1 MYVLR
6 AGRLEIVDEAADA
19 VIREHR
25 RGDTL
30 GELALLTGSPR
41 SVSVRATRAAD
52 VIAIGQADFTGLLN
66 SSPALSSA
74 PNRSLSGG
82 CLGEGGLWWRYST
95 LVRA

>member
-6 AGRLEIVDEAADA
+6 AGRLEIVDEAAGA

-41 SVSVRATRAAD
+41 SVSVRAARAAD

-82 CLGEGGLWWRYST
+82 CLGEGGLW
-95 LVRA
+95 